1 MLTDLFA
8 EDVNTVEEGQLD
20 QCQHHWHLGV
30 NAGFCRHVVETLGQ
44 MDVLWQMPRSFTLQY
59 MQKAPVVLVKKP
71 L

>member
-44 MDVLWQMPRSFTLQY
+44 MDVL
-59 MQKAPVVLVKKP
+59 
-71 L
+71 